1 MKEAAILLG
10 SLALAWGIW
19 QWARRR
25 RERAKLTKLPI
36 REFERGA
43 IERLCRLL
51 DRPVPENLAT
61 LNQADGDSLYDSLV
75 SELLASNAGVT
86 REYEKHEERRAEE
99 RRMEGY
105 ELLARL
111 KLDPRNDRG

>member
-1 MKEAAILLG
+1 MKELAILLG

-19 QWARRR
+19 QWARKRW
-25 RERAKLTKLPI
+25 ERAKHKKLPI
-36 REFERGA
+36 REFDRGA

-61 LNQADGDSLYDSLV
+61 LNQADGVSLYDSLV
-75 SELLASNAGVT
+75 SELLAWNAGVT
-86 REYEKHEERRAEE
+86 REYEKHEERQVEE

-105 ELLARL
+105 ELLTRL